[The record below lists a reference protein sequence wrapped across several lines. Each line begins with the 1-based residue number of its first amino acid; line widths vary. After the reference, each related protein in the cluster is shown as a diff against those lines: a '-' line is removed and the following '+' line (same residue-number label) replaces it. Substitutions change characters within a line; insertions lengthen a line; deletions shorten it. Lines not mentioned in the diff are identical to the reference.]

1 LERNNNKKDNS
12 FIEKKI
18 LTFEQKNQ
26 GEKEELLNKLIVK
39 IIVSLTLKE
48 YYETCDKISKIQSTG
63 TK

>member
-1 LERNNNKKDNS
+1 MERNNNKKDNS

>member
-1 LERNNNKKDNS
+1 MERNNDKKDYS
-12 FIEKKI
+12 IIEKNI
-18 LTFEQKNQ
+18 ITVEQKNEE
-26 GEKEELLNKLIVK
+26 EKQELLHKLIVK

>member
-1 LERNNNKKDNS
+1 MERNNDKKDYS
-12 FIEKKI
+12 IIEKNI
-18 LTFEQKNQ
+18 ITVEQKNEE
-26 GEKEELLNKLIVK
+26 EKEELLHKLIVK

>member
-1 LERNNNKKDNS
+1 MARDNDKKDNS

-18 LTFEQKNQ
+18 LTFELKNEE
-26 GEKEELLNKLIVK
+26 EKEELLNKLIVK

-48 YYETCDKISKIQSTG
+48 YYETCNKISKIQSTG